1 MAPSQQNQ
9 EKEKVATT
17 PFHRSRRE
25 KRDPFRKEGRIFCV
39 VAYVV
44 KQDNL
49 MPRQEKYIICSAA
62 AAAAAAAAVVA
73 AALSFFQ
80 ASRKTEREACR
91 PLREGGRQGG
101 GVGVGVSGTILL
113 ALPSSSSSLK
123 FCLT

>member
-1 MAPSQQNQ
+1 
-9 EKEKVATT
+9 
-17 PFHRSRRE
+17 
-25 KRDPFRKEGRIFCV
+25 
-39 VAYVV
+39 
-44 KQDNL
+44 

-113 ALPSSSSSLK
+113 ACFAQQQQRLK
-123 FCLT
+123 VLSNLTEGGKGAGNS